1 MDIWDLKHHFELA
14 VQTAAPGAL
23 VRAAADGAGWEA
35 AGPDGAVVGRAVPL
49 DADAPVWAGPLFGFE
64 VVIDAAERPVVPYR
78 AIPQIPAVERDL
90 ALVLPAGV
98 GVDQVEAVW
107 RRAAGALLE
116 RLEVFDEY
124 RGAGLPAG
132 ARSVAW
138 HCTFRDPRRTLRETE
153 VDRQLDGVL
162 RALEGELD
170 VRRRES

>member
-1 MDIWDLKHHFELA
+1 
-14 VQTAAPGAL
+14 
-23 VRAAADGAGWEA
+23 
-35 AGPDGAVVGRAVPL
+35 
-49 DADAPVWAGPLFGFE
+49 
-64 VVIDAAERPVVPYR
+64 
-78 AIPQIPAVERDL
+78 
-90 ALVLPAGV
+90 
-98 GVDQVEAVW
+98 
-107 RRAAGALLE
+107 
-116 RLEVFDEY
+116 VFDEY